1 MKLQTSTML
10 ALYSVLEAASHPGK
24 QVSAAEIAQRYGV
37 SAHHLAKVLRE
48 LGRAG
53 LVDSSR
59 GVGGG
64 YRFSGN
70 ARRLTLMDVIER
82 FEDIG
87 ARTPEPGLTRT
98 DVGVAIG
105 RVLSEIDDIAKATF
119 RSITID
125 TLLKI
130 VERERQ
136 AQAASAKTA
145 AAPSPDA

>member
-10 ALYSVLEAASHPGK
+10 ALYSVLEAASQPDK
-24 QVSAAEIAQRYGV
+24 QVSASEIAERYGV

-87 ARTPEPGLTRT
+87 ARSAEAGAAHTDLGLTIT
-98 DVGVAIG
+98 
-105 RVLSEIDDIAKATF
+105 RVLSEIDEIAKATF

-125 TLLKI
+125 TLLKL
-130 VERERQ
+130 VERERRTPP
-136 AQAASAKTA
+136 ALPASVGR
-145 AAPSPDA
+145 D